1 MSCLAILNL
10 HRAGEPFNLVGHRPI
25 SDRSTRR
32 LIDPWLPLGKPASIH
47 SPWGAGKST
56 VGAAVV
62 TTLELGV
69 EVIPGWP
76 PPSEPVKCLILDWES
91 DVDEWNDRLAL
102 IAAGVGATWP
112 ALSAM
117 HRRCRHPLDEQVE
130 KVAEAIARNQIGF
143 LLIDSAEKAIGA
155 SSGVESYGDRAG
167 RLFEAIDQLGVTT
180 LILDHVAGEDMKR
193 TDGRVIRKAIGST
206 MKGAWARAVYEL
218 KREREPDAL
227 ESRVEPVL
235 HTAKVNDGPPLRP
248 FEFAIVYDDDAIRF
262 ERAHVTAPE
271 LTEALSKTERMAR
284 VLVGG
289 ALPTKQLA
297 EELEVSEGWV
307 RAVLS
312 KDRHGR
318 FLRLPDGSIGLG
330 MRP

>member
-1 MSCLAILNL
+1 
-10 HRAGEPFNLVGHRPI
+10 
-25 SDRSTRR
+25 
-32 LIDPWLPLGKPASIH
+32 
-47 SPWGAGKST
+47 
-56 VGAAVV
+56 
-62 TTLELGV
+62 
-69 EVIPGWP
+69 
-76 PPSEPVKCLILDWES
+76 
-91 DVDEWNDRLAL
+91 
-102 IAAGVGATWP
+102 
-112 ALSAM
+112 
-117 HRRCRHPLDEQVE
+117 
-130 KVAEAIARNQIGF
+130 
-143 LLIDSAEKAIGA
+143 
-155 SSGVESYGDRAG
+155 
-167 RLFEAIDQLGVTT
+167 
-180 LILDHVAGEDMKR
+180 MKR

-227 ESRVEPVL
+227 ESRVELVL

-262 ERAHVTAPE
+262 EQAHVTAPE

-284 VLVGG
+284 LLVRG

-318 FLRLPDGSIGLG
+318 FLRLPDGSIGLV